1 MAVRGR
7 HLVARS
13 RVGSIALGVVR
24 RLTRLEMTPATPY
37 TGCTG
42 DRRGVR
48 PRNRVSVGPLVTGAG
63 PSAGSPETDA
73 APSPRCPRGLR
84 RRQRA
89 SPPSDAAKVLGAEPP
104 GEHFTH
110 GSGLPVAPSA
120 PKTRS
125 ASESSTD
132 GAPHDHTTRS
142 ASETSTSAADSPPSL
157 RCIGCADAALGA
169 RRRPL
174 SVVPPSGDIPV
185 ATATVGSRAM
195 EPARELSRTAKWL
208 MVPARH
214 CTCGNRVH
222 ICLRSSSAH
231 HH

>member
-42 DRRGVR
+42 ERRGVR
-48 PRNRVSVGPLVTGAG
+48 PRNRALS
-63 PSAGSPETDA
+63 
-73 APSPRCPRGLR
+73 GLLGDR
-84 RRQRA
+84 YRA
-89 SPPSDAAKVLGAEPP
+89 L
-104 GEHFTH
+104 
-110 GSGLPVAPSA
+110 SGLPGVCAGASVRRHRQMQPKCWVPNPQVSISLTEVASPSLPA
-120 PKTRS
+120 PPRPVPRVRVPPTEPLMTTPARS
-125 ASESSTD
+125 
-132 GAPHDHTTRS
+132 P
-142 ASETSTSAADSPPSL
+142 SETSTSAADSPPSL

>member
-1 MAVRGR
+1 MRQ
-7 HLVARS
+7 
-13 RVGSIALGVVR
+13 
-24 RLTRLEMTPATPY
+24 
-37 TGCTG
+37 
-42 DRRGVR
+42 
-48 PRNRVSVGPLVTGAG
+48 G
-63 PSAGSPETDA
+63 PSAHGGSWPT
-73 APSPRCPRGLR
+73 SRRSVTGGVHRPRGRAAVDPPRDDPGNTLYGLHRGAPRGETAESRPQWAAWRQVQGPPRDVPGVCAGASAR
-84 RRQRA
+84 RHRQMQPKCWVPNPQVSISLTEVA
-89 SPPSDAAKVLGAEPP
+89 SPSLPAPPRPVPRVRVPPTEPLMTTP
-104 GEHFTH
+104 
-110 GSGLPVAPSA
+110 A
-120 PKTRS
+120 RS
-125 ASESSTD
+125 
-132 GAPHDHTTRS
+132 P
-142 ASETSTSAADSPPSL
+142 SETSTSAADSPPSL